1 MQTKYELGI
10 PNLYSKQ
17 KIKFMKRFAAILMP
31 VLLIICISSCSGAT
45 SSGSLSEINTVKT
58 SDTSSIKS
66 DAAFGSTAGFKLGV
80 QMWTFMRFSFTDALN
95 KVDSTG
101 IKYIEAFIGQKLGGN
116 LSGSFGLDMTK
127 DTRDSVKSLLK
138 KKGIKIIAMGVI
150 VPRNRTEWIKTF
162 ELAKDFGLSYI
173 TAEPI
178 KSQWD
183 MVDSLA
189 GVYGIPVAIH
199 DHPKPNMY
207 WSPDSVLAATVGHP
221 HIGSCADIGHWAR
234 NGLNPVEC
242 LKKLE
247 GHIIGVHLKD
257 VVQFNNP
264 RANDTVVSKG
274 VVDLPAVLAE
284 LKRQNFKGMLSIEHE
299 SNWYN
304 SVPDVIFT
312 KNYYDS
318 LVQKLQ

>member
-1 MQTKYELGI
+1 
-10 PNLYSKQ
+10 
-17 KIKFMKRFAAILMP
+17 MKRIASSLF
-31 VLLIICISSCSGAT
+31 LLLVIYFISGCNGSQ
-45 SSGSLSEINTVKT
+45 SSSSNTDSSTAK
-58 SDTSSIKS
+58 SDTGMVKS
-66 DAAFGSTAGFKLGV
+66 DSSTGSTAGFKLGV
-80 QMWTFMRFSFTDALN
+80 QMWTFMKFSFSDALN
-95 KVDSTG
+95 KVDSSG
-101 IKYIEAFIGQKLGGN
+101 IKNIEAFIGQKLGGGMQ
-116 LSGSFGLDMTK
+116 GSYGFDMSK
-127 DTRDSVKSLLK
+127 ETRDKLKSLLQ
-138 KKGIKIIAMGVI
+138 KKGIQIVAMGVI
-150 VPRNRTEWIKTF
+150 TPRNKQEWIKTF

-183 MVDSLA
+183 IADSLA
-189 GVYGIPVAIH
+189 GVYGIPIAIH

-207 WSPDSVLAATVGHP
+207 WSPDSVLAAIQGHS

-234 NGLNPVEC
+234 NGLNPVDC
-242 LKKLE
+242 MKKLE

-257 VVQFNNP
+257 VVKFNNP
-264 RANDTVVSKG
+264 EANDTLVSKG

-299 SNWYN
+299 SNWYH

-318 LVQKLQ
+318 LVRILH